1 MNINNNFT
9 PLAWHQ
15 GDIELQ
21 SNRATYA
28 YGHIVPLFAS
38 ATQFI
43 PFQIVTAVGAIT
55 LTNDNT
61 CDIRLKK
68 LDGTNA
74 VNANLRSYF
83 NLQKKTVTLRPAET
97 IDGTTIPAVQVDVV
111 IYNGGTM
118 TNDLPIGQYYL
129 TITSNNVTW
138 YSDVVTI
145 VSDTALKT
153 KVTWWDGADLLFGAG
168 CIVYKYG
175 TGNATQYK
183 NVMYFAEEIGMPEY
197 TQEEEGETRDG
208 LFYAS
213 KLISGKK
220 YKMQIA
226 QASEAMCDA
235 MRFIH
240 LADWVEIWDGY
251 GRHYLCDSVLVTPEW
266 QTGAVA
272 SVAVEITTDT
282 FVKTVG
288 KGYIT
293 ERQMTGII
301 GEAVIGQTFLI
312 GG

>member
-38 ATQFI
+38 ATTFL
-43 PFQIVTAVGAIT
+43 PFQIVTEPNYINVAT
-55 LTNDNT
+55 LT
-61 CDIRLKK
+61 LKLK
-68 LDGTNA
+68 NVDGTDA
-74 VNANLRSYF
+74 LRGANLRSHF
-83 NLQKKTVTLRPAET
+83 GLVKKTVELRPQEV
-97 IDGTTIPAVQVDVV
+97 IDGTTIPAVNVDVI
-111 IYNGGTM
+111 IYNGGNM
-118 TNDLPIGQYYL
+118 VALPIGQYYL
-129 TITSNNVTW
+129 ELTSGQRTW

-153 KVTWWDGADLLFGAG
+153 KVTWWDAADLLFGAG

-175 TGNATQYK
+175 TLNATQYK

-282 FVKTVG
+282 FVKSVG

-301 GEAVIGQTFLI
+301 GEAVIGVNFQI
-312 GG
+312 GN

>member
-15 GDIELQ
+15 GNIELQ
-21 SNRATYA
+21 SNRASYA

-38 ATQFI
+38 ATTFL
-43 PFQIVTAVGAIT
+43 PFQIVTEVGYIDVANLT
-55 LTNDNT
+55 LK
-61 CDIRLKK
+61 LKNV
-68 LDGTNA
+68 DGTDA
-74 VNANLRSYF
+74 LSGANLRSRF
-83 NLQKKTVTLRPAET
+83 GLVKKQVELRPQEI
-97 IDGTTIPAVQVDVV
+97 IDEQTTIPAVNVDVI
-111 IYNGGTM
+111 IYNSGQM
-118 TNDLPIGQYYL
+118 DALPIGQYYL
-129 TITSNNVTW
+129 ELTSGQRTW

-145 VSDTALKT
+145 VADVTKMT
-153 KVTWWDGADLLFGAG
+153 KVTWWDAADLLFGAG

-183 NVMYFAEEIGMPEY
+183 NVMYFVEEIGMPEY

-251 GRHYLCDSVLVTPEW
+251 QRHYLCDSVLVTPEW

-282 FVKTVG
+282 FVKSVG

-293 ERQMTGII
+293 EQQMTGII
-301 GEAVIGQTFLI
+301 GEAVIGVNFQI
-312 GG
+312 GN

>member
-15 GDIELQ
+15 DDIELQ

-38 ATQFI
+38 ATTFL
-43 PFQIVTAVGAIT
+43 PFQIVTEPNYIDVAT
-55 LTNDNT
+55 LT
-61 CDIRLKK
+61 LKLK
-68 LDGTNA
+68 NVDGTDA
-74 VNANLRSYF
+74 LSGANLRSRF
-83 NLQKKTVTLRPAET
+83 GLVKKTVELRPQEV
-97 IDGTTIPAVQVDVV
+97 IDEQTTIPAVNVDVI

-118 TNDLPIGQYYL
+118 TALPIGQYYL
-129 TITSNNVTW
+129 TLTSNNVTW

-153 KVTWWDGADLLFGAG
+153 KVTWWDAADLLFGAG

-282 FVKTVG
+282 FVKSVG

-301 GEAVIGQTFLI
+301 GEAVIGVNFQI
-312 GG
+312 GN

>member
-38 ATQFI
+38 ATTFL
-43 PFQIVTAVGAIT
+43 PFQIVTEPNYIDVANLT
-55 LTNDNT
+55 LK
-61 CDIRLKK
+61 LKNV
-68 LDGTNA
+68 DGTDALNG
-74 VNANLRSYF
+74 ANLSSRF
-83 NLQKKTVTLRPAET
+83 GLVKKTVELRPQEI
-97 IDGTTIPAVQVDVV
+97 IDEQTTIPAVNVDVI
-111 IYNGGTM
+111 IYNGGNM
-118 TNDLPIGQYYL
+118 DALPIGQYYL
-129 TITSNNVTW
+129 ELTSGQRTW

-153 KVTWWDGADLLFGAG
+153 KVTWCDSSDLLFGAG

-197 TQEEEGETRDG
+197 TQEDEGETRDG

-240 LADWVEIWDGY
+240 MADWVEIWDGY

-282 FVKTVG
+282 FVKSVG

-301 GEAVIGQTFLI
+301 GEAVIGVDFQI
-312 GG
+312 GA

>member
-43 PFQIVTAVGAIT
+43 PFQIVTAVGAINT
-55 LTNDNT
+55 GT
-61 CDIRLKK
+61 CDIRLRKI
-68 LDGTNA
+68 DGTDA
-74 VNANLRSYF
+74 VGSNLRTRF
-83 NLQKKTVTLRPAET
+83 GLVKKTVELRPQEI
-97 IDGTTIPAVQVDVV
+97 IDEQTTIPAVNVDVI
-111 IYNGGTM
+111 IYNGGNM
-118 TNDLPIGQYYL
+118 DALPIGQYYL
-129 TITSNNVTW
+129 ELTSGQRTW

-153 KVTWWDGADLLFGAG
+153 KVTWWDAADLLFGAG

-282 FVKTVG
+282 FVKSVG

-301 GEAVIGQTFLI
+301 GEAVIGVNFQI
-312 GG
+312 GA